1 MSIVEKGAASM
12 LATKYR
18 GPQRVR
24 LDHKPMPE
32 ILHPRDAIVRV
43 TRSCVYGSDLHLY
56 IGSAPDTRV
65 GMTFGDEFTGVV
77 GQIGEGV
84 EKLKIG
90 DHVLVPFNIACG
102 TCAFCQQSL
111 YGDYHESN
119 P

>member
-1 MSIVEKGAASM
+1 
-12 LATKYR
+12 
-18 GPQRVR
+18 
-24 LDHKPMPE
+24 
-32 ILHPRDAIVRV
+32 
-43 TRSCVYGSDLHLY
+43 
-56 IGSAPDTRV
+56 
-65 GMTFGDEFTGVV
+65 
-77 GQIGEGV
+77 V